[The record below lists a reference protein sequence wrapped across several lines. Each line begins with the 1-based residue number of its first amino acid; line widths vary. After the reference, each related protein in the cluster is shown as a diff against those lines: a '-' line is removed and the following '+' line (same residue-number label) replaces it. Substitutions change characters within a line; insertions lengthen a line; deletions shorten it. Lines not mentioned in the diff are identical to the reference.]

1 MLAMVVER
9 THLVYRDDAAEMRRF
24 APPLW
29 PARFDVKRVAG
40 SADITTVTSRLP
52 WACVRRLTPLKRVH
66 LAHPHPRLRQHLQEE

>member
-1 MLAMVVER
+1 MHARRAYPPRLQR
-9 THLVYRDDAAEMRRF
+9 RCGRDAAVR
-24 APPLW
+24 A
-29 PARFDVKRVAG
+29 ASVAGTFDVKRVAG